1 MKRMILY
8 AAIAFSG
15 LTVCGLLVLRHAC
28 RTAPLLP
35 ATSDLPA
42 PPRRNVAPVDRWQ
55 GEIKVDTRIDYPSEP
70 MRRLL
75 KKLRQEEIRQRPQE
89 GRN

>member
-1 MKRMILY
+1 MTLCLL
-8 AAIAFSG
+8 IAFCG
-15 LTVCGLLVLRHAC
+15 LTACGLLVLRHAC
-28 RTAPLLP
+28 RHAPLVP

-42 PPRRNVAPVDRWQ
+42 PSRLNVAPVDRWQ
-55 GEIKVDTRIDYPSEP
+55 GGIKLDSRTDYPSKP
-70 MRRLL
+70 MRNLL

>member
-1 MKRMILY
+1 MKRMTAYLL
-8 AAIAFSG
+8 IAFAG

-28 RTAPLLP
+28 RTEPLLP
-35 ATSDLPA
+35 GTSDLPA

-55 GEIKVDTRIDYPSEP
+55 GEIKVDARTNYPSEP